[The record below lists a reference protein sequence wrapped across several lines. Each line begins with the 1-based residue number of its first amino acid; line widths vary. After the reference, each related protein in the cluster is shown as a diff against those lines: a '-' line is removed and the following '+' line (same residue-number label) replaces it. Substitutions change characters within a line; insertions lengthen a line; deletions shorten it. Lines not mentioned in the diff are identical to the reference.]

1 MTLTF
6 RIAALAT
13 APAFLLA
20 SAPAGAIDPNV
31 AVTPTVARSSATA
44 EESAPRKSGLAGI
57 FGCSSDGNK
66 QTTGAVIGGVVG
78 GVLGNRIA
86 GRGSRTLGTLLGGAL
101 GAAGGSAL
109 GCKLQK
115 NDQAKAERAMEE
127 ALAKGESQ
135 SWENPETG
143 ASGNV
148 EVSSA
153 TSGGTLSGIK
163 FATGV
168 EPWSGYRKV
177 GGAFVSTNSAN
188 IRSKPGLDGKIVGKI
203 PSGARVWV
211 PAATEGA
218 PWYLISDNGVAQG
231 YVSNALLKRASTE
244 TAANCKMVKQTVAL
258 ADRGSESET
267 FQACKDS
274 AGQWVLTRV

>member
-1 MTLTF
+1 MTPAF
-6 RIAALAT
+6 RLAALASV
-13 APAFLLA
+13 PAFLLA
-20 SAPAGAIDPNV
+20 SVPASAIDPNV
-31 AVTPTVARSSATA
+31 AATPAAARSSATA
-44 EESAPRKSGLAGI
+44 EADAPRRSGIGGI
-57 FGCSSDGNK
+57 FGCSTDGNK
-66 QTTGAVIGGVVG
+66 QTTAAVIGGVVG

-86 GRGSRTLGTLLGGAL
+86 GRGNRTLGTLLGGAL

-127 ALAKGESQ
+127 ALAKGENQ

-148 EVSSA
+148 EISSA
-153 TSGGTLSGIK
+153 VSGAPLSNLK
-163 FATGV
+163 FANGV
-168 EPWSGYRKV
+168 EPWSGYRKI
-177 GGAFVSTNSAN
+177 GGAFVSTSSAN
-188 IRSKPGLDGKIVGKI
+188 IRSKPGLDGQIVGKLT
-203 PSGARVWV
+203 SGAWVWV

-231 YVSNALLKRASTE
+231 YVSNALLKRATTE

-258 ADRGSESET
+258 ANEGSESET
-267 FQACKDS
+267 FQACKDT